1 MSNLITTKSPVFWL
15 IVCAGV
21 VLPTITMSGT
31 ARAVVTSAVVALVV
45 LGFVRARR
53 QERTIAAQRR

>member
-1 MSNLITTKSPVFWL
+1 MSKVITTKSPVFWL

-21 VLPTITMSGT
+21 VLPALTLSGT

-45 LGFVRARR
+45 LGLIRARR
-53 QERTIAAQRR
+53 QERAATGRR

>member
-1 MSNLITTKSPVFWL
+1 MSKVITTKSPVFWL

-21 VLPTITMSGT
+21 VLPMLTMSGT
-31 ARAVVTSAVVALVV
+31 ARAIVTSAVVAFVV

-53 QERTIAAQRR
+53 QERFAGTRRR

>member
-1 MSNLITTKSPVFWL
+1 MSKVVTTKSPVFWL

-21 VLPTITMSGT
+21 VLPALTLSGT

-45 LGFVRARR
+45 LGIVRARR
-53 QERTIAAQRR
+53 QDHAAGTHRP

>member
-1 MSNLITTKSPVFWL
+1 MSNVITTKSPVFWL

-21 VLPTITMSGT
+21 VLPTLTLSGT

-53 QERTIAAQRR
+53 QKPANATRRR